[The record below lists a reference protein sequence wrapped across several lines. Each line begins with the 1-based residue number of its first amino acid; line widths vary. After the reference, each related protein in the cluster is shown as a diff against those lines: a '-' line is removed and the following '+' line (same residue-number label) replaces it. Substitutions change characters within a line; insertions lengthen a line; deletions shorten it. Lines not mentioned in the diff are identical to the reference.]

1 MALTDIEA
9 GLSSQ
14 PVNQKLEKT
23 NILKIDIDDIHPNE
37 LNIMST
43 EDIDEL
49 AESIKKDGLIN
60 PLKVYKNNDGSY
72 ELLGGHRRWLA
83 IKKIVD
89 EDDDFDPEVNC
100 IVLSRPDDKLREQMQ
115 IIQDNAQRDMT
126 SEDKK
131 NLFQKLN
138 DIFDT
143 AEAEGNYAVTGGQT
157 KSDWIS
163 VNLGVSQR
171 TVQRWLKEIQN
182 KKESPEE
189 EKSVAKSDDKPSKS
203 ATPED
208 PDAPGKEDIAQAKDI
223 LSSKFASVNVTK
235 GKITFKFET
244 KDDLAELVEMLTGIE
259 MAV

>member
-1 MALTDIEA
+1 MLTDIEA

-131 NLFQKLN
+131 KLFQKLN

-143 AEAEGNYAVTGGQT
+143 AEAEDNYDVTGGQT
-157 KSDWIS
+157 KSYWIS

-171 TVQRWLKEIQN
+171 TVQRWLKEIQD
-182 KKESPEE
+182 KKESPKE
-189 EKSVAKSDDKPSKS
+189 EKPVEKSEDKPSKS
-203 ATPED
+203 ATPEA
-208 PDAPGKEDIAQAKDI
+208 PDAPSKEDIAQAKDI
-223 LSSKFASVNVTK
+223 LSSKFTSINVTK

>member
-1 MALTDIEA
+1 MLTDIET

-23 NILKIDIDDIHPNE
+23 NILKIDIDDIYPNE
-37 LNIMST
+37 MNIMST

-49 AESIKKDGLIN
+49 AGSIKKDGLIN

-100 IVLSRPDDKLREQMQ
+100 IVLSRPEDKLREQMQ

-126 SEDKK
+126 TEDKK
-131 NLFQKLN
+131 KLFQKLN

-143 AEAEGNYAVTGGQT
+143 AETEGNYAITGGQT

-171 TVQRWLKEIQN
+171 TVQRWIKEAQT
-182 KKESPEE
+182 KKDAPEE
-189 EKSVAKSDDKPSKS
+189 EKPAEKTENKPSKP
-203 ATPED
+203 ATPEN

-223 LSSKFASVNVTK
+223 LSSKFVSVNVTK

-244 KDDLAELVEMLTGIE
+244 KDDLAELVEKLTGIE

>member
-115 IIQDNAQRDMT
+115 IIQDNAQRDMS

-131 NLFQKLN
+131 KLFQKLN

-143 AEAEGNYAVTGGQT
+143 AEAEGNYDVTGGQT

-171 TVQRWLKEIQN
+171 TVQRWLKEIQD

-189 EKSVAKSDDKPSKS
+189 EKPVEKSDDKPSKP
-203 ATPED
+203 AN
-208 PDAPGKEDIAQAKDI
+208 PDAPAKEDMELAKDI
-223 LSSKFASVNVTK
+223 LSSKFGAVNVTK

-259 MAV
+259 MVV

>member
-1 MALTDIEA
+1 MLTDIET

-23 NILKIDIDDIHPNE
+23 NILKIDIDDIYPNE
-37 LNIMST
+37 MNIMST

-49 AESIKKDGLIN
+49 AGSIKKDGLIN

-100 IVLSRPDDKLREQMQ
+100 IVLSRPEDKLREQMQ

-131 NLFQKLN
+131 KLFQKLN

-143 AEAEGNYAVTGGQT
+143 AEAEGNYAITGGQT
-157 KSDWIS
+157 KSVWIS

-171 TVQRWLKEIQN
+171 TVQRWIKEAQT
-182 KKESPEE
+182 KKDAPEE
-189 EKSVAKSDDKPSKS
+189 EKPAEKTENKPSKP
-203 ATPED
+203 ATPEN

-223 LSSKFASVNVTK
+223 LSSKFVSVNVTK

-244 KDDLAELVEMLTGIE
+244 KDDLAELVEKLTGIE

>member
-143 AEAEGNYAVTGGQT
+143 AEAEGNYAISDGRA
-157 KSDWIS
+157 KADWIS
-163 VNLGVSQR
+163 VNLGISKR
-171 TVQRWLKEIQN
+171 TVFRWLKEIQD
-182 KKESPEE
+182 KK
-189 EKSVAKSDDKPSKS
+189 KPSKP
-203 ATPED
+203 ATSEN
-208 PDAPGKEDIAQAKDI
+208 PDAPDKEDIAQAKDI

-244 KDDLAELVEMLTGIE
+244 KDDLAELVEMLTGTE
-259 MAV
+259 MGCDL

>member
-143 AEAEGNYAVTGGQT
+143 AEAEGNYDVTGGQT

-171 TVQRWLKEIQN
+171 TVQRWLKEIQD
-182 KKESPEE
+182 KKESPW
-189 EKSVAKSDDKPSKS
+189 
-203 ATPED
+203 
-208 PDAPGKEDIAQAKDI
+208 G
-223 LSSKFASVNVTK
+223 
-235 GKITFKFET
+235 
-244 KDDLAELVEMLTGIE
+244 
-259 MAV
+259 

>member
-1 MALTDIEA
+1 MLTDIET

-23 NILKIDIDDIHPNE
+23 NILKIDIDDIYPNE
-37 LNIMST
+37 MNIMST

-49 AESIKKDGLIN
+49 AGSIKKDGLIN

-100 IVLSRPDDKLREQMQ
+100 IVLSRPEDKLREQMQ

-126 SEDKK
+126 TEDKK
-131 NLFQKLN
+131 KLFQKLN

-143 AEAEGNYAVTGGQT
+143 AEAEGNYAITGGQT
-157 KSDWIS
+157 KSVWIS

-171 TVQRWLKEIQN
+171 TVQRWIKEAQT
-182 KKESPEE
+182 KKDAPEE
-189 EKSVAKSDDKPSKS
+189 EKPAEKTENKPSKP
-203 ATPED
+203 ATPEN

-223 LSSKFASVNVTK
+223 LSSKFVSVNVTK

-244 KDDLAELVEMLTGIE
+244 KDDLAELVEKLTGIE
-259 MAV
+259 IAV

>member
-23 NILKIDIDDIHPNE
+23 NILKIDIDDIYPNE
-37 LNIMST
+37 MNIMST
-43 EDIDEL
+43 DDIDEL

-60 PLKVYKNNDGSY
+60 PLKVYKNKDGSY
-72 ELLGGHRRWLA
+72 ELLGGHRRWMA

-126 SEDKK
+126 NEDKK
-131 NLFQKLN
+131 KLFQKLN

-143 AEAEGNYAVTGGQT
+143 AEAEGNYAIVDGRS
-157 KSDWIS
+157 KSDWIA

-171 TVQRWLKEIQN
+171 TVQRWLKDAQT
-182 KKESPEE
+182 KKDSPEE
-189 EKSVAKSDDKPSKS
+189 EKPDKKAEDKPSKS
-203 ATPED
+203 VTPEN

-223 LSSKFASVNVTK
+223 LSSKFVSVNVTK

-244 KDDLAELVEMLTGIE
+244 KDDLAELVEKLTGIE

>member
-1 MALTDIEA
+1 MLTDIET

-23 NILKIDIDDIHPNE
+23 NILKIDIDDIYPNE
-37 LNIMST
+37 MNIMST
-43 EDIDEL
+43 DDIDEL

-72 ELLGGHRRWLA
+72 ELLGGHRRWMA

-100 IVLSRPDDKLREQMQ
+100 IVLSRPEDKLREQMQ

-131 NLFQKLN
+131 KLFQKLN

-143 AEAEGNYAVTGGQT
+143 AEAEGNYAITGGQT

-171 TVQRWLKEIQN
+171 TVQRWLKDAQT
-182 KKESPEE
+182 KKDSPEE
-189 EKSVAKSDDKPSKS
+189 EKPDKKAEDKPSKS
-203 ATPED
+203 VTPEN
-208 PDAPGKEDIAQAKDI
+208 PDAPDKEYLAQAKDI
-223 LSSKFASVNVTK
+223 LSSKFVAVNVTK

-244 KDDLAELVEMLTGIE
+244 KEELAELVEMLTGIE

>member
-1 MALTDIEA
+1 MALTNIEA

-14 PVNQKLEKT
+14 PVNQKLKT
-23 NILKIDIDDIHPNE
+23 NILKIDIDDIYPNE
-37 LNIMST
+37 MNIMST
-43 EDIDEL
+43 DDIDEL
-49 AESIKKDGLIN
+49 AKSIKKDGLIN
-60 PLKVYKNNDGSY
+60 PLKVYKNKDGSY

-83 IKKIVD
+83 IKKLVD
-89 EDDDFDPEVNC
+89 ENDDFDPEVNC
-100 IVLSRPDDKLREQMQ
+100 IVLSRPEDKLREQMQ

-131 NLFQKLN
+131 KLFQKLN

-143 AEAEGNYAVTGGQT
+143 AEAEDNYAITGGQT

-171 TVQRWLKEIQN
+171 TVQRWIKEAQT
-182 KKESPEE
+182 KKDAPEE
-189 EKSVAKSDDKPSKS
+189 EKPAEKTENKPSKP
-203 ATPED
+203 ATPEN

-259 MAV
+259 MVV

>member
-1 MALTDIEA
+1 MLTDIET

-23 NILKIDIDDIHPNE
+23 NILKIDIDDIYPNE
-37 LNIMST
+37 MNIMST
-43 EDIDEL
+43 DDIDEL

-72 ELLGGHRRWLA
+72 ELLGGHRRWMA
-83 IKKIVD
+83 IKKLVD
-89 EDDDFDPEVNC
+89 ENDDFDPEVNC
-100 IVLSRPDDKLREQMQ
+100 IVLSRPEDKLREQMQ

-131 NLFQKLN
+131 KLFQKLN

-143 AEAEGNYAVTGGQT
+143 AEAEGNYAITGGQT

-171 TVQRWLKEIQN
+171 TVQRWLKDAQT
-182 KKESPEE
+182 KKDSPEE
-189 EKSVAKSDDKPSKS
+189 EKPDKKAEDKPSKS
-203 ATPED
+203 VTPEN
-208 PDAPGKEDIAQAKDI
+208 PDAPDKEDIAQAKDI
-223 LSSKFASVNVTK
+223 LSSKFVAVNVTK

-244 KDDLAELVEMLTGIE
+244 KEELAELVEMLTGIE

>member
-23 NILKIDIDDIHPNE
+23 NILKIDIDDIYPNE
-37 LNIMST
+37 MNIMST
-43 EDIDEL
+43 DDIDEL

-60 PLKVYKNNDGSY
+60 PLKVYKNSDGSY
-72 ELLGGHRRWLA
+72 ELLGGHRRWMA

-100 IVLSRPDDKLREQMQ
+100 IVLSRPEDKLREQMQ

-131 NLFQKLN
+131 KLFQKLN

-143 AEAEGNYAVTGGQT
+143 AEAEDNYAITGGQT
-157 KSDWIS
+157 KSNWIS

-171 TVQRWLKEIQN
+171 TVQRWIKEAQT
-182 KKESPEE
+182 KKDAPEE
-189 EKSVAKSDDKPSKS
+189 EKPAEKTENKPSKP
-203 ATPED
+203 ATPEN

-259 MAV
+259 MVV

>member
-1 MALTDIEA
+1 MLTDIET

-23 NILKIDIDDIHPNE
+23 NILKIDIDDIYPNE
-37 LNIMST
+37 MNIMST
-43 EDIDEL
+43 DDIDEL
-49 AESIKKDGLIN
+49 AESIHKNGLLN
-60 PLKVYKNNDGSY
+60 PLKVYKNKDGSY

-83 IKKIVD
+83 IKKIVE

-100 IVLSRPDDKLREQMQ
+100 IVLSRPEDKLREQMQ

-131 NLFQKLN
+131 KLFQKLN

-143 AEAEGNYAVTGGQT
+143 AEAEGNYAITGGQT
-157 KSDWIS
+157 KSNWIS

-171 TVQRWLKEIQN
+171 TVQRWLKEIQD
-182 KKESPEE
+182 KKETAEE
-189 EKSVAKSDDKPSKS
+189 RKPDEKAEDKPSKP
-203 ATPED
+203 ATPEN
-208 PDAPGKEDIAQAKDI
+208 PDAPDKEDIAQAKDI

-244 KDDLAELVEMLTGIE
+244 KDDLAELVEKLTGIE
-259 MAV
+259 MVV

>member
-131 NLFQKLN
+131 KLFQKLN

-189 EKSVAKSDDKPSKS
+189 EKPVAKSDDKPSKP
-203 ATPED
+203 AN
-208 PDAPGKEDIAQAKDI
+208 PDAPAKEDMELAKDI
-223 LSSKFASVNVTK
+223 LSSKFGAVNVTK

-244 KDDLAELVEMLTGIE
+244 KDDLAELVERLTGTE
-259 MAV
+259 MVV

>member
-1 MALTDIEA
+1 MLTDIET

-23 NILKIDIDDIHPNE
+23 NILKIDIDDIYPNE
-37 LNIMST
+37 MNIMST
-43 EDIDEL
+43 DDIDEL

-60 PLKVYKNNDGSY
+60 PLKVYKNKDGSY

-83 IKKIVD
+83 IKKLVD
-89 EDDDFDPEVNC
+89 ENDDFDPEVNC
-100 IVLSRPDDKLREQMQ
+100 IVLSRPEDKLREQMQ

-131 NLFQKLN
+131 KLFQKLN

-143 AEAEGNYAVTGGQT
+143 AEAEGNYAITGGQS
-157 KSDWIS
+157 KSDWIAM
-163 VNLGVSQR
+163 NLGVSQR
-171 TVQRWLKEIQN
+171 TVRRWIASLED
-182 KKESPEE
+182 KKEVPD
-189 EKSVAKSDDKPSKS
+189 EKKPDKKAEDRPSKS
-203 ATPED
+203 VTPEN
-208 PDAPGKEDIAQAKDI
+208 PDAPDKEDIAQAKDI
-223 LSSKFASVNVTK
+223 LSSKFVAVNVTK

-244 KDDLAELVEMLTGIE
+244 KDDLAELVEKLTGIE

>member
-23 NILKIDIDDIHPNE
+23 NILKIDIDDIYPNE
-37 LNIMST
+37 MNIMST
-43 EDIDEL
+43 DDIDEL
-49 AESIKKDGLIN
+49 AESIHKNGLLN
-60 PLKVYKNNDGSY
+60 PLKVYKNKDSSY

-83 IKKIVD
+83 IKKIVE

-100 IVLSRPDDKLREQMQ
+100 IVLSRPEDKLREQMQ

-131 NLFQKLN
+131 KLFQKLN

-143 AEAEGNYAVTGGQT
+143 AEVEGNYAITGGQT

-163 VNLGVSQR
+163 MNLGVSQR
-171 TVQRWLKEIQN
+171 TVQRWLKEIQD
-182 KKESPEE
+182 KKETAEE
-189 EKSVAKSDDKPSKS
+189 RKPDEKAKDKPSKP
-203 ATPED
+203 ATPEN
-208 PDAPGKEDIAQAKDI
+208 PDAPDKEDIAQAKDI

-244 KDDLAELVEMLTGIE
+244 KDDLAELVEKLTGIE

>member
-1 MALTDIEA
+1 MLTDIET

-23 NILKIDIDDIHPNE
+23 NILKIDIDDIYPNE
-37 LNIMST
+37 MNIMST

-49 AESIKKDGLIN
+49 AGSIKKDGLIN

-100 IVLSRPDDKLREQMQ
+100 IVLSRPEDKLREQMQ

-126 SEDKK
+126 TEDKK
-131 NLFQKLN
+131 KLFQKLN

-143 AEAEGNYAVTGGQT
+143 AEAEGNYAITGGQT

-163 VNLGVSQR
+163 VNFGVSQR
-171 TVQRWLKEIQN
+171 TVQRWIKEALT
-182 KKESPEE
+182 KKDAPEE
-189 EKSVAKSDDKPSKS
+189 EKPAEKTENKPSKP
-203 ATPED
+203 ATPEN

-223 LSSKFASVNVTK
+223 LSSKFVSVNVTK

-244 KDDLAELVEMLTGIE
+244 EDDLAELVEKLTGIE

>member
-83 IKKIVD
+83 IKNIVD

-157 KSDWIS
+157 KSAWIS

-189 EKSVAKSDDKPSKS
+189 EKPVAKSDDKPSKS

>member
-14 PVNQKLEKT
+14 PINQKLEKT

-83 IKKIVD
+83 IKKLVG

-100 IVLSRPDDKLREQMQ
+100 IVLSRPEDKLREQMQ

-126 SEDKK
+126 SEDRK

-143 AEAEGNYAVTGGQT
+143 AEAEGNYAIVDGRS
-157 KSDWIS
+157 KSDWIA

-171 TVQRWLKEIQN
+171 TVQRWLKEIQD
-182 KKESPEE
+182 KKESPKE
-189 EKSVAKSDDKPSKS
+189 EKPDEKTEDKPSKP
-203 ATPED
+203 ATPEN
-208 PDAPGKEDIAQAKDI
+208 PDAPDKEDIAQAKDI
-223 LSSKFASVNVTK
+223 LSSKFGAVNVTK

-244 KDDLAELVEMLTGIE
+244 KDDLAELVERLTGTE
-259 MAV
+259 MVV

>member
-1 MALTDIEA
+1 MLTDIET

-23 NILKIDIDDIHPNE
+23 NILKIDIDDIYPNE
-37 LNIMST
+37 MNIMST

-49 AESIKKDGLIN
+49 AGSIKKDGLIN

-100 IVLSRPDDKLREQMQ
+100 IVLSRPEDKLREQMQ

-126 SEDKK
+126 TEDKK
-131 NLFQKLN
+131 KLFQKLN

-143 AEAEGNYAVTGGQT
+143 AEAEGNYAITGGQT

-171 TVQRWLKEIQN
+171 TVQRWIKEAQT
-182 KKESPEE
+182 KKDAPEE
-189 EKSVAKSDDKPSKS
+189 EKPAEKTENKPSKP
-203 ATPED
+203 ATPEN
-208 PDAPGKEDIAQAKDI
+208 PDAPSKEDIAQAKDI
-223 LSSKFASVNVTK
+223 LSSKFVSVNVTK

-244 KDDLAELVEMLTGIE
+244 KDDLAELVEKLTGIE

>member
-1 MALTDIEA
+1 
-9 GLSSQ
+9 
-14 PVNQKLEKT
+14 
-23 NILKIDIDDIHPNE
+23 
-37 LNIMST
+37 MST

-72 ELLGGHRRWLA
+72 ELLGGHRRCWQ
-83 IKKIVD
+83 
-89 EDDDFDPEVNC
+89 
-100 IVLSRPDDKLREQMQ
+100 SRRLLTRMMTLTRGQLHRSLKTDDKLREQMQ

-143 AEAEGNYAVTGGQT
+143 AEAEGNYAITGGQT

-163 VNLGVSQR
+163 VNLGISR
-171 TVQRWLKEIQN
+171 STVFRWLKEIQN

-189 EKSVAKSDDKPSKS
+189 EKPVERVRISLQNQQHQKIQMPQIRK
-203 ATPED
+203 
-208 PDAPGKEDIAQAKDI
+208 I
-223 LSSKFASVNVTK
+223 LHRQ
-235 GKITFKFET
+235 KISF
-244 KDDLAELVEMLTGIE
+244 LLSLLQ
-259 MAV
+259 